1 MPRDSRLY
9 MTFPIDVHRHP
20 KFRRLSDSAKWAF
33 VEMNG
38 EARIAENDG
47 RFTADEAEFM
57 WPADVLAELTGSHP
71 TRPLVARDGSDYVI
85 RDYAEHQFTKADR
98 DELTRKRR
106 EAGVLGAA
114 KRESNRQ
121 ASAKQV
127 LSKVEQSQAGIGIG
141 TGLPP
146 SKEGG
151 PPPRFCVKHPTG
163 TDAPCRA
170 CGDARKAR
178 EDWDKAEK
186 DKPSPVVRRPKTC
199 TVHAEYPLPCIRCA
213 EGT

>member
-1 MPRDSRLY
+1 
-9 MTFPIDVHRHP
+9 
-20 KFRRLSDSAKWAF
+20 
-33 VEMNG
+33 
-38 EARIAENDG
+38 
-47 RFTADEAEFM
+47 M
-57 WPADVLAELTGSHP
+57 WPGDVLAELTGSHP

-127 LSKVEQSQAGIGIG
+127 LSKVEQSQAGIGVG
-141 TGLPP
+141 TGIPP

-151 PPPRFCVKHPTG
+151 APAPFCPNHPGG
-163 TDAPCRA
+163 TDRPCGPCRT
-170 CGDARKAR
+170 ARLAFESVQVEVKRRASTVP
-178 EDWDKAEK
+178 E
-186 DKPSPVVRRPKTC
+186 VRRERTC
-199 TVHAEYPLPCIRCA
+199 TVHAEYPLPCHRCE